1 MKTKELIACTE
12 INNRPVEIF
21 FDVEYV
27 ASVMGIRHRL
37 KVIKQI
43 LFTDHRGGS
52 VSFSSLDPVQKAF
65 IEKEVINE
73 TGNGLNWTIEGLE
86 NFS

>member
-1 MKTKELIACTE
+1 
-12 INNRPVEIF
+12 
-21 FDVEYV
+21 
-27 ASVMGIRHRL
+27 
-37 KVIKQI
+37 
-43 LFTDHRGGS
+43 
-52 VSFSSLDPVQKAF
+52 VQKAF